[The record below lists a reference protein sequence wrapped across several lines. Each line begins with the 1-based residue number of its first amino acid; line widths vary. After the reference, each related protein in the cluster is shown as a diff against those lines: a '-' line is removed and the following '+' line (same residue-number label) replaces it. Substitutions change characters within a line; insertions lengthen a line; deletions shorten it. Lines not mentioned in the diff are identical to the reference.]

1 MFRKRIADAYTIVE
15 EYKLP
20 HFHLVLDGTIVL
32 TKTFRWL
39 SLDSERTYSADAIW
53 TLNKYMVNDLN
64 ISIYLKIVIGMD
76 MHGNKWSE
84 YTLEKS
90 LDEYIRYIK
99 KNENAF

>member
-1 MFRKRIADAYTIVE
+1 
-15 EYKLP
+15 
-20 HFHLVLDGTIVL
+20 
-32 TKTFRWL
+32 
-39 SLDSERTYSADAIW
+39 
-53 TLNKYMVNDLN
+53 MVNDLN